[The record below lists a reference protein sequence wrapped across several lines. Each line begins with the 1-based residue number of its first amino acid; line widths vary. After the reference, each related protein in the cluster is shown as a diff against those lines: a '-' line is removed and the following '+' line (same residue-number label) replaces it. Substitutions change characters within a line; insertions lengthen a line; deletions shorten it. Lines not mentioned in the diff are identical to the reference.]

1 MMGNETALLKADNLC
16 RTDPINKVML
26 VKFASCL
33 IYSGDRIV
41 LSGSSGSGKSVFCR
55 MLALLDQPDQG
66 SITFNGQLVKPV
78 DIPHYRSRVAY
89 IRQRPVLLRGTV
101 QENLVFPFALRINR
115 ERRFDPE
122 KIARFLAVID
132 KPDTFLQKNAADLS
146 GGERQ
151 LVCLLRVLQ
160 LDPVILLLDEPT
172 SALDVDMAMQVE
184 LLINKW
190 MQLHDETRAYVWISH
205 DEQQKKRVGRQV
217 WHMNAG
223 VLTTGVA

>member
-1 MMGNETALLKADNLC
+1 MDNKKILLKAENLC
-16 RTDPINKVML
+16 RIDPVNKVKL
-26 VKFASCL
+26 VKSASCM
-33 IYSGDRIV
+33 IHQGDRIV

-66 SITFNGQLVKPV
+66 SITFNGQLVRQA
-78 DIPHYRSRVAY
+78 DIPHYRSAVAY

-101 QENLVFPFALRINR
+101 QENLMFPFALHINR
-115 ERRFDPE
+115 ERRFNPE
-122 KIARFLAVID
+122 KIARFLAMID

-172 SALDVDMAMQVE
+172 SALDMDMAMQVE

-205 DEQQKKRVGRQV
+205 DEQQKKRVGQQV